1 GARLGAGG
9 GVQGLAIDAAGGA
22 GGVGLLRSADLLAQ
36 EVMDG
41 VQRAVVPPLVEVPP
55 DRTLGREV
63 PGEVAPLAA
72 GPQDVE
78 DGIDDIPEVG
88 LSRPPAEV
96 DRKVRLD
103 PGALPAGHVARV
115 GLRSHA
121 SFYPP

>member
-9 GVQGLAIDAAGGA
+9 GVHGLAIDAGGGA

-78 DGIDDIPEVG
+78 DGIDDIPEGGPSRSRAGVG
-88 LSRPPAEV
+88 RTVL
-96 DRKVRLD
+96 LD
-103 PGALPAGHVARV
+103 QGPLLVGPVARV
-115 GLRSHA
+115 CLRSHA
-121 SFYPP
+121 SFSPS